1 MKGTTKTLL
10 AVPAALAAG
19 WCLLLRSRRDHEAW
33 PVLKRFRYA
42 HRGYHDK
49 PAVPENSMAAFRRAV
64 ERGWGAELD
73 VHLMADGNLAVIHDS
88 SLRRTA
94 GADVQIENLTRD
106 DLSRYR
112 LEESEEHIPL
122 LEEVLALFEGKTPLI
137 IELKTAG
144 NNVDALCRA
153 VAQRLDGYSGD
164 FCIESF
170 DPRAVRWFRENRPR
184 VCRGQLAENFLADK
198 NAALPGYQKFA
209 MTNLLT
215 NTLTRPDFIA
225 YRFEDRGNPSLRLC
239 RALWKP
245 VEVSWTLRSKEQLEA
260 AEQAGN
266 LCIFE
271 QFDPET

>member
-19 WCLLLRSRRDHEAW
+19 WCLLLRCRRDHEAW

-49 PAVPENSMAAFRRAV
+49 PAIPENSMAAFRRAV

-88 SLRRTA
+88 SLLRTA

-106 DLSRYR
+106 DLPRYR
-112 LEESEEHIPL
+112 LEESDEHIPL
-122 LEEVLALFEGKTPLI
+122 LQEVLELFEGKTPLI

-144 NNVDALCRA
+144 DNVDALCRA
-153 VAQRLDGYSGD
+153 VAQMLDGYTGD

-170 DPRAVRWFRENRPR
+170 DPRVVRWFRENRPW

-198 NAALPGYQKFA
+198 GAALPGYQKFA
-209 MTNLLT
+209 LTNLLT
-215 NTLTRPDFIA
+215 NALTRPDFIA
-225 YRFEDRGNPSLRLC
+225 YRFEDRSNPSLRLC

-245 VEVSWTLRSKEQLEA
+245 VEVSWTLRSKAQLEA

-271 QFDPET
+271 RFDPEA